1 MYPTLYELQSGA
13 EKLGM
18 HTYGLFILLAFCAA
32 FLLTHFRALRIGLH
46 PDKLIPIYIAAA
58 VGGLLGGRLLYAI
71 AVDWENLITN
81 PLSLF
86 QPAGFAVYGGVI
98 GGTLAVAALAIGM
111 GIRPWKLADIA
122 GPAVLLGM
130 GVGRMG
136 CFFAGCCHGAIAP
149 IGADRWGLLPES
161 FHGGQIWVSKVFPWV
176 TTEFASGNGGVSRI
190 TDVPLYPTQL
200 WAAGMLLAL
209 AGFLSWLWERKRFDG
224 QIAALALMLEPLY
237 RIFVESFR
245 ADERGYAFAIEV
257 SEATASWFPTGMT
270 QAGETLGSHMLGL
283 TTSQAIGLGS
293 MAFGIAIYLVR
304 RNAGVEAEIPVS
316 TEPADDFDEAM
327 LDG

>member
-1 MYPTLYELQSGA
+1 MFPTLAELHTSNGPI
-13 EKLGM
+13 GM
-18 HTYGLFILLAFCAA
+18 HTYGMFILLAFCAA
-32 FLLTHFRALRIGLH
+32 FLLTHVRAQKIGLH

-58 VGGLLGGRLLYAI
+58 VGGIAGGRLLYAI
-71 AVDWENLITN
+71 ALDWKELITN

-86 QPAGFAVYGGVI
+86 QPAGFAVYGGVL
-98 GGTLAVAALAIGM
+98 GGTLAVAALAIAS

-130 GVGRMG
+130 GIGRMG
-136 CFFAGCCHGAIAP
+136 CLSAGCCHGAIAP
-149 IGADRWGLLPES
+149 STGSAIGLLPDS
-161 FHGGQIWVSKVFPWV
+161 FTGGQIWVSSTFPFM

-200 WAAGMLLAL
+200 WSVFLLLGL
-209 AGFLSWLWERKRFDG
+209 AFGLNWLWDRKRFDG
-224 QIAALALMLEPLY
+224 QIAALALMLEPIY

-245 ADERGYAFAIEV
+245 ADERGYAFAVEV
-257 SEATASWFPTGMT
+257 SQATADLFPAGMT
-270 QAGETLGSHMLGL
+270 QAGESLGSHLIGL

-293 MAFGIAIYLVR
+293 MALGIAIYILR
-304 RNAGVEAEIPVS
+304 RNAGVAEEIPVS
-316 TEPADDFDEAM
+316 TDAEDYDDAL